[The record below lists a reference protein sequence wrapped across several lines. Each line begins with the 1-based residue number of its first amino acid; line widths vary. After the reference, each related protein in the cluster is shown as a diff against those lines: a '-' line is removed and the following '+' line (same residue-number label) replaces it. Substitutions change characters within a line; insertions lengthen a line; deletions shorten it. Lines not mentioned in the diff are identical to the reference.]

1 MTCDVLFSQELV
13 AVFNEHVVRET
24 NTLIKVLSVLNQQF
38 ANWAVLD
45 KW

>member
-1 MTCDVLFSQELV
+1 MTCVLFSKELV
-13 AVFNEHVVRET
+13 AIFSEHFVRDT

-38 ANWAVLD
+38 ANWVVLD